1 MYVWLLSLLCPV
13 IAAAQGWDEAKYR
26 EIEQSIRVPQFVDKA
41 YVITKYGAKT
51 DGTAAKN
58 QKAIQKAIDT
68 CSKKG
73 GGRVVVPAGQKFL
86 TGAIQLKDGVNLE
99 VQEGAV
105 LEFAFEPSLY
115 PIVETSWEGL
125 ECFNLSPCVYAFKA
139 KDIAITGKG
148 TIDGGGSNDTW
159 WPWNGNPRF
168 GWKEGMISQ
177 RGGSRARLLKN
188 GEDGIPMYDEK
199 GQRTPERIFTAEDG
213 LRPQLVS
220 FNKCEGIL
228 LEDVTLLRSPFWV
241 IHPLHSTDIT
251 VRRVKMI
258 NDGPNGDGC
267 DPECCDRVLI
277 EDCFFNTGDDCIA
290 IKSGRNRDGRERD
303 MPSKNIII
311 RRCEMKNG
319 HGGVV
324 IGSEI
329 SGGCQNVFA
338 HDCVMDSPELERVLR
353 IKTNSCRG
361 GIIENINMRN
371 VTVGQCKE
379 SVLKINLDYEHNEI
393 CCRGFYPTVR
403 NIYMENVTSEKSKY
417 GVQIIGL
424 DEDTYVYDVK
434 VKNCKFNGVQAG
446 NFRSGKT
453 RNIQFENLFINGSLS
468 LTEMP
473 YKHYSEWLTYSEM
486 KRVPKPYLLDFSSK
500 PKWSYV
506 MGIEL
511 EGMLDTY
518 LKYGGED
525 ILSYCKEYTD
535 TMINAKG
542 DIRGYNILDYNLDNI
557 RTGHFVTRMY
567 QNWPEQKNLLAMKT
581 MMKQLQNQPRT
592 IADKVFWHKAIYAYQ
607 VWLDGIFM
615 GLPYRCLTAP
625 VACKPA
631 KNTKAAQAKAN
642 KEIQAIYDDAVNQ
655 LKITYQRTLDPK
667 TGLNRHA
674 YDETRKTFWADKET
688 GLSQHCWGRAQGW
701 YTMALIEVLDALPED
716 YARRQEVIDLL
727 VKDFDA
733 ILKWQDKKT
742 GTWYQVM
749 DAPGR
754 EGNYLESTCTAMFTY
769 ALLKAYR
776 KGYVGTQ
783 YRDAGIKAY
792 KGIINNFIR
801 VNADKTISL
810 TNCCAV
816 AGLGPAVTPEVEAAM
831 KKINPKGSVKENKR
845 RDGSYSYYLSEPVR
859 DNDAKGVGPFIWAS
873 LEMEALGYDTENT
886 TAAIDRQSVVTR
898 NNPIIS
904 EADPLA
910 SLTVGN
916 GHFATTVDVTG
927 LQSFPFDYE
936 AGVPL
941 NAMSDWGWHKFENTS
956 HLKVSETEK
965 AFDFGHGHQEVYAVE
980 YKKAEDGRHKEATEY
995 FRVNPHRLN
1004 LGTIGLNLTDSKGQ
1018 KLPLKSITSIRQEQK
1033 LWDGEIES
1041 SYKADGTPVEVTT
1054 GVHPKKDALYA
1065 RIKTKLLTDQRAT
1078 VTLRF
1083 SYPTGKHADDA
1094 NDWTRPDR
1102 HQSAIISQTDHSALI
1117 ERTLDSTRY
1126 QVLLEW
1132 EGNASLKQLAPHHFS
1147 LSTTDDILTFSAEYI
1162 PGVPMSSGHSA
1173 LPGLPVISAAPS
1185 PAFEYDQYHK
1195 ATQRFW
1201 HSFWQEGAI
1210 IDFSQCTDPRAK
1222 ELERRVVLSQY
1233 LTQVNCAN
1241 NMPPQESG
1249 LTYNTWFG
1257 RPHLEMTWWH
1267 AVDFALWKRPE
1278 AVAQMLDWYNSVAY
1292 PVARKIAERQGFKGI
1307 RWMKMTDPWAGEA
1320 PSNTGSFLIWQ
1331 QPHYIYLAEE
1341 MFRANPSA
1349 ETLQKYAAQVEA
1361 TAEFMADFV
1370 TPRPVNSGSS
1380 AVKTPAVKTPSIEYT
1395 LRGTTSMQECMT
1407 KDISYNHPFELAY
1420 WQYGLAIANLWRERQ
1435 GKPRMALWDDII
1447 QHLAKLPKHDSIY
1460 TAGLPIATTGSLAPF
1475 DPFDTVDA
1483 APGQPGKTGRPGQP
1497 GISGITETFAEKC
1510 RNDHPAVLGACGLLP
1525 SRPVNS
1531 STAAVPYTLL
1541 YNKAPM
1547 KATLSWVMR
1556 NWNWQTTW
1564 GWDYGMI
1571 AMAAARLG
1579 EPETA
1584 LKALFIDTQ
1593 KNTYLKNG
1601 HNFQTADRLRIYLP
1615 GNGALLT
1622 AVAMMCAGWDGCPEP
1637 LNPGFPKDGTWNV
1650 RWEGLQRMQ

>member
-1 MYVWLLSLLCPV
+1 MKRQSLWMMLCLLIPTLAS
-13 IAAAQGWDEAKYR
+13 AQGWNETEYKQ
-26 EIEQSIRVPQFVDKA
+26 IEQSIREPQFADRVFP
-41 YVITKYGAKT
+41 ITKYGARA
-51 DGTAAKN
+51 DAPAAKN
-58 QKAIQKAIDT
+58 QKAIQKAIDQ

-73 GGRVVVPAGQKFL
+73 GGKVVVPGGQTFL
-86 TGAIQLKDGVNLE
+86 TAAIELKSGVNLVVE
-99 VQEGAV
+99 EGAV
-105 LEFAFEPSLY
+105 LEFVFEPELY

-177 RGGSRARLLKN
+177 RVEARPRLLKN
-188 GEDGIPMYDEK
+188 GEDGIPMYNEK
-199 GQRTPERIFTAEDG
+199 GERSPERVFGPKDG

-290 IKSGRNRDGRERD
+290 IKSGRNRDGRERN

-311 RRCEMKNG
+311 RNCEMKNG

-329 SGGCQNVFA
+329 SGGCQNVYA

-361 GIIENINMRN
+361 GIIENINMKDIK
-371 VTVGQCKE
+371 VGVCKE
-379 SVLKINLDYEHNEI
+379 SVLKINLDYEHNEV
-393 CCRGFYPTVR
+393 CCRGNYPTVR
-403 NIYMENVTSEKSKY
+403 NVYMENVTSEKSKY

-434 VKNCKFNGVQAG
+434 VKNCKFKGVQAG
-446 NFRSGKT
+446 NFSSGKI
-453 RNIQFENLFINGSLS
+453 RNVKFEDLYVNGSLV
-468 LTEMP
+468 LQEKP

-486 KRVPKPYLLDFSSK
+486 KRVPKSYLLDFSSK

-525 ILSYCKEYTD
+525 IRKYCQEYTD

-542 DIRGYNILDYNLDNI
+542 DIRGYDILDYNLDNI

-567 QNWPEQKNLLAMKT
+567 QQWPEAKNLIAMRT
-581 MMKQLQNQPRT
+581 MMKQLQDQPRT

-615 GLPYRCLTAP
+615 GLPYRVLTAP
-625 VACKPA
+625 ITTPA
-631 KNTKAAQAKAN
+631 KDVKKGAVTK
-642 KEIQAIYDDAVNQ
+642 IYDDAVNQ
-655 LKITYQRTLDPK
+655 LKITYERTLDPK

-674 YDETRKTFWADKET
+674 YDETRNTFWADKET

-716 YARRQEVIDLL
+716 YARRSEVIDLL

-742 GTWYQVM
+742 GVWYQVM
-749 DAPGR
+749 DSPSR
-754 EGNYLESTCTAMFTY
+754 EGNYLESTCSAMFTY

-776 KGYVGTQ
+776 KGYVGAK

-816 AGLGPAVTPEVEAAM
+816 AGLGPAATPEVIAAM
-831 KKINPKGSVKENKR
+831 KKVNPKGNVKENKR
-845 RDGSYSYYLSEPVR
+845 RDGGYDYYLSEPIR

-873 LEMEALGYDTENT
+873 LEMEMLGYDTENT

-898 NNPIIS
+898 NNPLIT

-910 SLTVGN
+910 SLSVGN
-916 GHFATTVDVTG
+916 GHFATTVDITG
-927 LQSFPFDYE
+927 LQSYPFEYG

-941 NAMSDWGWHKFENTS
+941 TAMSDWGWHKFENTTG
-956 HLKVSETEK
+956 LKPEDSEKT
-965 AFDFGHGHQEVYAVE
+965 FNLGHGHQEVYAVE
-980 YKKAEDGRHKEATEY
+980 HKASSGSPERNIQATKY

-1004 LGTIGLNLTDSKGQ
+1004 LGTIGLDLKDSQGALIPLTS
-1018 KLPLKSITSIRQEQK
+1018 LKSPHQSLH

-1041 SYKADGTPVEVTT
+1041 DFNVDDEPVEVTT
-1054 GVHPKKDALYA
+1054 GVHPTKDAIYA
-1065 RIKTKLLTDQRAT
+1065 RIQTNLLKDRRAT
-1078 VTLRF
+1078 VALRF
-1083 SYPTGKHADDA
+1083 SYPTGNHSDDA
-1094 NDWTRPDR
+1094 NDWTKPER
-1102 HQSAIISQTDHSALI
+1102 HQSVITSQDDHSAII
-1117 ERTLDSTRY
+1117 ERTVDDTTY
-1126 QVLLEW
+1126 YVLLQW
-1132 EGNASLKQLAPHHFS
+1132 EGPAVLQECDRHHFE
-1147 LSTTDDILTFSAEYI
+1147 LSTSDNVLTFAAEYLPNHPNLPNRPNI
-1162 PGVPMSSGHSA
+1162 PTY
-1173 LPGLPVISAAPS
+1173 
-1185 PAFEYDQYHK
+1185 EYDQYHK
-1195 ATQRFW
+1195 ITQRHW
-1201 HSFWQEGAI
+1201 HQWWNSGAI
-1210 IDFSQCTDPRAK
+1210 VDFSRCTDPRSK

-1233 LTQVNCAN
+1233 LTQINCAN
-1241 NMPPQESG
+1241 NMPPQETG
-1249 LTYNTWFG
+1249 LTYNSWFG

-1267 AVDFALWKRPE
+1267 AVDFALWNRPKVLE
-1278 AVAQMLDWYNSVAY
+1278 QILRWYNETAY
-1292 PVARKIAERQGFKGI
+1292 PVARQIATRQGFKGV

-1331 QPHYIYLAEE
+1331 QPHYIYMAEE
-1341 MFRANPSA
+1341 MYRSNPSA
-1349 ETLQKYAAQVEA
+1349 ETLRKYGEQVEA

-1370 TPRPVNSGSS
+1370 SYDHKSNLYHLKGAT
-1380 AVKTPAVKTPSIEYT
+1380 A
-1395 LRGTTSMQECMT
+1395 MQECMT
-1407 KDISYNHPFELAY
+1407 KDISYDQPFELAY
-1420 WQYGLAIANLWRERQ
+1420 WQYGLSIANNWRERL
-1435 GKPRMALWDDII
+1435 GKSRCKEWDDIVA
-1447 QHLAKLPKHDSIY
+1447 HLAPLPESKGVY
-1460 TAGLPIATTGSLAPF
+1460 TAGIPTGQVEALKAF
-1475 DPFDTVDA
+1475 DPFDMPLSKD
-1483 APGQPGKTGRPGQP
+1483 
-1497 GISGITETFAEKC
+1497 TESFAEKT
-1510 RNDHPAVLGACGLLP
+1510 RHDHPAVLGACGLLP
-1525 SRPVNS
+1525 SPPNHPNHPTHPNRPTHPNS
-1531 STAAVPYTLL
+1531 PTPSYTLL
-1541 YNKAPM
+1541 YNIDKM
-1547 KATLSWVMR
+1547 KQTFDWVKD

-1571 AMAAARLG
+1571 AMTAARLG
-1579 EPETA
+1579 EPE
-1584 LKALFIDTQ
+1584 KALEALLIDTQ

-1601 HNFQTADRLRIYLP
+1601 HNFQTADRLRCYLP

-1622 AVAMMCAGWDGCPEP
+1622 AVAMMCAGWDGCQTP
-1637 LNPGFPKDGTWNV
+1637 LNPGFPNDGRWDV
-1650 RWEGLQRMQ
+1650 RWEGLQKMQ